1 MGGHDRRM
9 IIKLKIG
16 HTKLTFSA
24 SKMED
29 VVGVNSMIGDKDHIL
44 MWDFDY
50 TEQSEIIDALKH
62 VQWTRSLP
70 AIYVLKTAEK
80 KGFHAYC
87 FKRCTFQRTCSILTS
102 TEFIDM
108 NYFRMGAFR
117 GYWTLRVSKKSGRS
131 FKLCDVLESDEK
143 EDVKL
148 KELKHFTLYDTLPDG
163 SNKRTVTIGR

>member
-1 MGGHDRRM
+1 M

-16 HTKLTFSA
+16 NTKLTFSA

-50 TEQSEIIDALKH
+50 TDQAEIINALKR
-62 VQWTRSLP
+62 VQWTFKLP
-70 AIYVLKTAEK
+70 AIYVLKTAKK

-87 FKRCTFQRTCSILTS
+87 FTRLSFQEACQVLS
-102 TEFIDM
+102 TTDYIDM

-117 GYWTLRVSKKSGRS
+117 GYWTLRLSKKSGRS
-131 FKLCDVLESDEK
+131 FELCDVLESEVR
-143 EDVKL
+143 ENVEL
-148 KELKHFTLYDTLPDG
+148 KELKRFTMYDTLPDG
-163 SNKRTVTIGR
+163 ASKRTITIGR

>member
-1 MGGHDRRM
+1 M

-16 HTKLTFSA
+16 NTKLTFSA

-50 TEQSEIIDALKH
+50 TDQAKIIKALKIT
-62 VQWTRSLP
+62 QWTFKLP

-87 FKRCTFQRTCSILTS
+87 FKRNSLQEACEILS
-102 TEFIDM
+102 TTDYIDM

-117 GYWTLRVSKKSGRS
+117 GYWTLRLSKKSGRS
-131 FKLCDVLESDEK
+131 FELCEVLKSVIK
-143 EDVKL
+143 EDVEL
-148 KELKHFTLYDTLPDG
+148 KELKQFTLYDTLPDG
-163 SNKRTVTIGR
+163 ASKRTITIGRQQN